1 MSSLGPKQQV
11 FVSLAEIAQAL
22 GHAHRLELLE
32 HLGQGERSVEDLAA
46 RAGLTLANTSRHL
59 QLLRRA
65 GLVQGRRDGKRV
77 YYRLAGEDAVVDLLS
92 ALSRVGERSS
102 AEIARVMASYFRAC
116 DDLEAVSRQEL
127 LDRLSSG
134 AVTILDVRP
143 EDEFAQGHLPSALNV
158 PLAQLERRLAE
169 LPPDREVV
177 AYCRG
182 PWCVLS
188 FEAVALLRRQGY
200 LVRRLEAG
208 FPEWKVAGLPV
219 ESAPWVR

>member
-1 MSSLGPKQQV
+1 MSSPGPKQHV
-11 FVSLAEIAQAL
+11 FASLAEIAQAL

-32 HLGQGERSVEDLAA
+32 HLGQGARNVEDLAG

-65 GLVQGRRDGKRV
+65 GLVQGRREGKRV
-77 YYRLAGEDAVVDLLS
+77 YYRLAEEDAVVGLLG
-92 ALSRVGERSS
+92 ALGRLGERSS
-102 AEIARVMASYFRAC
+102 AEIARVMATYFHAR
-116 DDLEAVSRQEL
+116 DELEPVSRAEL
-127 LDRLSSG
+127 LDRLRCG
-134 AVTILDVRP
+134 AVTLLDVRP
-143 EDEFAQGHLPSALNV
+143 QDEFAHGHLPGALNV

-200 LVRRLEAG
+200 QVRRLEDG

-219 ESAPWVR
+219 ESTGTA